1 MKGALAAALL
11 LGAATAGADV
21 WDVQAQN
28 DDTAADTRN
37 ELRHG
42 GQQLHDL
49 AVRPGP
55 VADED
60 WYRIYQYRDT
70 SWEAV
75 VDGASGDVVNGF
87 QLQRIAPDGTTV
99 LQSAPVGFQAR
110 YLRWLNTSAFDEPG
124 ERLRVSAA
132 ACGTGCGA
140 DDVYAIRVR
149 ETTVYVP
156 RFNNSG
162 TQATVLILQAAP
174 AHQSVDVRMVFRTA
188 AGALLYTITQQVPF
202 EGGAV
207 VNPAIFPQLAGQ
219 SGHVIIGHNGG
230 YGGLA
235 VKAVAVEPATGF
247 TFDTPGVSVPH

>member
-1 MKGALAAALL
+1 MLVLC
-11 LGAATAGADV
+11 AATAGADV
-21 WDVQAQN
+21 WDLQDQN
-28 DDTAADTRN
+28 DDTATGTRN

-42 GQQLHDL
+42 GEQMHDL

-60 WYRIYQYRDT
+60 WYKLYQYRDT

-87 QLQRIAPDGTTV
+87 NLQRIASDGTTV
-99 LQSAPVGFQAR
+99 LQTAPVGFQAR
-110 YLRWLNTSAFDEPG
+110 YLRWMNTGAFDESG
-124 ERLRVSAA
+124 ERLRVSGAF
-132 ACGTGCGA
+132 CDTSCGA

-162 TQATVLILQAAP
+162 TQGTVLILQGAP
-174 AHQSVDVRMVFRTA
+174 AHQAVDVRMVFRSA
-188 AGALLYTITQQVPF
+188 AGALLHTLATHVPF

-207 VNPAIFPQLAGQ
+207 LNLSAIPQLAGQ
-219 SGHVIIGHNGG
+219 SGHVIVGHSGG

-247 TFDTPGVSVPH
+247 TFDTPGVSMPH